1 MSINSFSNLI
11 LWNCV
16 SPRQCPNCRLAHQ
29 AQRKIRAAARSVEE
43 GQEQQPKAKSKA
55 KAKGKSKAKAKG
67 RPAKTKDAVEPTASA
82 DVDVTADADLSA
94 EEDEIRK
101 QLAVDEMKDGKDGDE
116 VKRTKKPRKGKS
128 AGSKETAG
136 SEKVM
141 PEVPVNR
148 NLEKDFEKVDDPRS
162 DEVEAVATSPRNA
175 PDKRPLEETTQIVF
189 FQHKLSES
197 KYRKITF
204 HPVSPTHPIGLTIAG
219 GCKRSSRWGSSQEAC
234 VADPGLGGW
243 MFYHWYFKKYGI
255 LVLLSFQ
262 KPLF

>member
-1 MSINSFSNLI
+1 MRQPA
-11 LWNCV
+11 LWKRVKNNNQRQNQRPRRKE
-16 SPRQCPNCRLAHQ
+16 SPKQKLRVD
-29 AQRKIRAAARSVEE
+29 QRK
-43 GQEQQPKAKSKA
+43 Q
-55 KAKGKSKAKAKG
+55 
-67 RPAKTKDAVEPTASA
+67 KTLLNLLL
-82 DVDVTADADLSA
+82 VTADADLSA

-128 AGSKETAG
+128 SGSKETAG

-189 FQHKLSES
+189 FSTQIE
-197 KYRKITF
+197 
-204 HPVSPTHPIGLTIAG
+204 
-219 GCKRSSRWGSSQEAC
+219 
-234 VADPGLGGW
+234 
-243 MFYHWYFKKYGI
+243 
-255 LVLLSFQ
+255 
-262 KPLF
+262 